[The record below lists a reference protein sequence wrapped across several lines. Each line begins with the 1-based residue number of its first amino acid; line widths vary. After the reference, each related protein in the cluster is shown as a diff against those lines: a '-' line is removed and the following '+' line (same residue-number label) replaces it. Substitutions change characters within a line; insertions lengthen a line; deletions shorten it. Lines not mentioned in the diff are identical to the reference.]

1 MQLFLLTPR
10 PVPPIKGHQQGA
22 RQMLKKFIAL
32 RMYRYYQRKAQKEP
46 TIANYAEMAK
56 WNNRWYRLEY
66 PNAIQR
72 AW

>member
-1 MQLFLLTPR
+1 M
-10 PVPPIKGHQQGA
+10 I
-22 RQMLKKFIAL
+22 KKFIAL
-32 RMYRYYQRKAQKEP
+32 QMYRHYKRKVAIRP
-46 TIANYAEMAK
+46 TIPDLIKMAE

>member
-1 MQLFLLTPR
+1 MF
-10 PVPPIKGHQQGA
+10 
-22 RQMLKKFIAL
+22 KKFIAL
-32 RMYRYYQRKAQKEP
+32 RMYRYYQRKVKQEP
-46 TIANYAEMAK
+46 TLANYSEMAK